1 MLKHGT
7 EGNERTCEWLITT
20 GSFTAA
26 FLVDLGENYNSRAMV
41 DDLRQEVV
49 RWVCN
54 KKAEQGG
61 PPIYSDH
68 SSVSRIWD
76 EMSLRTEGR

>member
-7 EGNERTCEWLITT
+7 KGNERTYEWLITA
-20 GSFTAA
+20 GSFTTV

-41 DDLRQEVV
+41 DDLRRGVV
-49 RWVCN
+49 RWVSN

-68 SSVSRIWD
+68 SSVSRFWD
-76 EMSLRTEGR
+76 EMSLRLEGR

>member
-1 MLKHGT
+1 
-7 EGNERTCEWLITT
+7 
-20 GSFTAA
+20 
-26 FLVDLGENYNSRAMV
+26 
-41 DDLRQEVV
+41 V
-49 RWVCN
+49 RN

-76 EMSLRTEGR
+76 EMSLRPEGR